1 MELSELKTAW
11 KKVADRSADENRL
24 EEDQLREILSNR
36 GKGIIS
42 RLDRNVKIGFG
53 LLALFILLTFIDKL
67 LPNSILNNGLFEEVP
82 QPPAW
87 LLFSGWIVSIFI
99 AFTFISFAW
108 KYYRVNVPHLAADH
122 LPTALNKLLIVLG
135 TFKKQFYLALFLFIF
150 EAGLSFAIGMYH
162 GYTSVSETLGDSFML
177 VALVIIIML
186 FILGVFVAILTFIFH
201 LGFKNLYGKY
211 HQQLKDTLHELNEL
225 ED

>member
-11 KKVADRSADENRL
+11 KKVADRSANENRL
-24 EEDQLREILSNR
+24 EEEQLRVIVSNR
-36 GKGIIS
+36 SKGIIS

-67 LPNSILNNGLFEEVP
+67 LPNSFLTNGMFEEVP

-87 LLFSGWIVSIFI
+87 LLVSGWIVSIFI

-108 KYYRVNVPHLAADH
+108 KYYRLNVPHLAAEH
-122 LPTALNKLLIVLG
+122 LPTALNKLLMVLS
-135 TFKKQFYLALFLFIF
+135 TFRKQFYLALILFLFG
-150 EAGLSFAIGMYH
+150 AGLSFSMGMYH
-162 GYTSVSETLGDSFML
+162 AYRMVSETMDSSPLAIVLLITLM
-177 VALVIIIML
+177 III
-186 FILGVFVAILTFIFH
+186 LGIFVAILTFIFH

>member
-24 EEDQLREILSNR
+24 EEVQLRAILSNR

-67 LPNSILNNGLFEEVP
+67 LPNSILNNGMFEEVP
-82 QPPAW
+82 QPPLW
-87 LLFSGWIVSIFI
+87 LLFSGWVVSIFI

-108 KYYRVNVPHLAADH
+108 KYFRINVPHLAAEH
-122 LPTALNKLLIVLG
+122 LPTALHKLLLVLA

-150 EAGLSFAIGMYH
+150 EAGLSFSIGMYH
-162 GYTSVSETLGDSFML
+162 GYTSVNETLGNSFMQI
-177 VALVIIIML
+177 ALVILIML
-186 FILGVFVAILTFIFH
+186 FILGIFVAILTTVFH